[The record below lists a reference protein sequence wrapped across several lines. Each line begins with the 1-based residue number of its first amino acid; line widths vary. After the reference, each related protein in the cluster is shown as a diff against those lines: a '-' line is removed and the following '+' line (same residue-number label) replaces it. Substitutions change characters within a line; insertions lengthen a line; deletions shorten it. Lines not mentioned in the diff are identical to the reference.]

1 MKTRAAVLWG
11 LEQKW
16 EVEEVDLDPPGP
28 GEVLVR
34 LAATAV
40 PFRRTSGDRRPRS
53 HCR

>member
-28 GEVLVR
+28 GR
-34 LAATAV
+34 
-40 PFRRTSGDRRPRS
+40 SSCGWRPPA
-53 HCR
+53 CAIPTNIW